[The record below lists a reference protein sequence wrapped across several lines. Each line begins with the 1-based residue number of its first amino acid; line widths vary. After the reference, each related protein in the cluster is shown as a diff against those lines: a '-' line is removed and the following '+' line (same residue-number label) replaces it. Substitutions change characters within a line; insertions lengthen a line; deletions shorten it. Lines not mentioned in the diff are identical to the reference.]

1 MEDRRAAG
9 FRYNPAQWK
18 GDAMPRYRV
27 TELRILVGDRWLEL
41 PVEPGTALTIE
52 PPGSGIYTAG
62 VNSGPGKWEVGPVA
76 GFPSAIASGGRYDA
90 AITTSDGARWCGPAF
105 AIWYGRQLLGDGP
118 LEEC

>member
-27 TELRILVGDRWLEL
+27 TELRLLVGDRWLDL
-41 PVEPGTALTIE
+41 PVEPSTALAID
-52 PPGSGIYTAG
+52 PPG
-62 VNSGPGKWEVGPVA
+62 PWEVGPVP
-76 GFPSAIASGGRYDA
+76 GFPATVTSGGRYDV
-90 AITTSDGARWCGPAF
+90 AITTADGTRWCGPAF
-105 AIWYGRQLLGDGP
+105 AIWYSRQLLGDGP